1 MASFFLAAEEEVLPR
16 KDKAEFMLPLV
27 VRECAS
33 REHPWNWMC
42 PLVHMQGFSQVD
54 SELFFPFQIKSIPKK
69 AGRERTKSQ

>member
-1 MASFFLAAEEEVLPR
+1 MASFFLAAEEEVLPQ

-27 VRECAS
+27 ARGCAS
-33 REHPWNWMC
+33 REPPWDWMY
-42 PLVHMQGFSQVD
+42 PLVHGQGFSQVD